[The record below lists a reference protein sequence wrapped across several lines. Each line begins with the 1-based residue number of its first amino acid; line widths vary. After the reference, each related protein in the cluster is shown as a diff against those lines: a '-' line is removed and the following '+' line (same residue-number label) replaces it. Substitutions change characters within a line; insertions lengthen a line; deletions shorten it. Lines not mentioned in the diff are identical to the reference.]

1 MTFSEKLIILRKKK
15 GMSQE
20 QLAELLDVSRQS
32 VSKWE
37 AQQALPETAK
47 IIMVANIFGVSID
60 LLLKDDQSIEYDE
73 PIIAIKEEEIEEA
86 PAVMYCTKC
95 GKENSADSTF
105 CGYCGNPFTPL
116 DAPIAEQYVEE
127 VKPTANALVYQPTA
141 ITFPA
146 GFDYK
151 KYCANCGS
159 KIGAFSRTKI
169 AGEMFICENCLSMC
183 SNIIVPYIRN
193 KSIADV
199 KNDIARMNQY
209 PQFAPTHQFGRLLF
223 DGNNKLWK
231 APGYPVYRFADI
243 NDFDVV
249 EERDVQS
256 ISYSTQRTKTK
267 GGLGRA
273 LVGGALFGVPG
284 AIVGGVTAKRKA
296 VTIGNTS
303 STNIE
308 YFTQLGIRI
317 MLNDINT
324 PSITINFIDTKMQ
337 VSRCERIV
345 EEVNNAAGFLNIVLN
360 NGI

>member
-1 MTFSEKLIILRKKK
+1 MTFSEKLSILRKKK

-47 IIMVANIFGVSID
+47 IILIADIFGVSID
-60 LLLKDDQSIEYDE
+60 LLLKDQQSIEYDD
-73 PIIAIKEEEIEEA
+73 PIVIKEEEIKES
-86 PAVMYCTKC
+86 PSMMYCTKC
-95 GKENSADSTF
+95 GKENAIDSTF
-105 CGYCGNPFTPL
+105 CGYCGKPFTPL
-116 DAPIAEQYVEE
+116 DELVDTGCKEE
-127 VKPTANALVYQPTA
+127 TPPTSALAQQPTA
-141 ITFPA
+141 VAFPV
-146 GFDYK
+146 GFDFK

-249 EERDVQS
+249 EERDVHS
-256 ISYSTQRTKTK
+256 ISYSTQKTKTK
-267 GGLGRA
+267 GGLGRS
-273 LVGGALFGVPG
+273 LVGGAFFGVPG

-296 VTIGNTS
+296 VTVGNTNT
-303 STNIE
+303 TNIE

-317 MLNDINT
+317 MLNDIST
-324 PSITINFIDTKMQ
+324 PSITINFLDAKTQ
-337 VSRCERIV
+337 VSRCKRIV
-345 EEVNNAAGFLNIVLN
+345 EDVNNAAGFLNIVLR